1 MSSVEFTEDTPAEA
15 ALRGE
20 VRGWIDAFWDP
31 AMDPAASHTTI
42 IDSGWA
48 YCTWPTDAC
57 GRGIAPE
64 LAHVVE
70 AELDRVGAANPGFG
84 SVTDVYIDFM
94 GTTMAAHGSEQMKR
108 TVLPKL
114 LRGELGQGCL
124 LYSEP
129 GAGSDLGGL
138 QTRATRDGDGYLV
151 NGQKIWSSMAATAE
165 WGLLI
170 ARTNWDVPKHRGI
183 SFFLFPF
190 KIDGELQRGVD
201 IRPIRQ
207 INGETHF
214 NEVFFTDAWVPAEN
228 LVGEEN
234 DGWRVLQTTLNAERL
249 SMGRIYRDAD
259 AEFGDSPVLGAAD
272 DFMEAAKAAGKDG
285 DPVVR
290 QTIAQIHSWRL
301 VQQWTGERAAAE
313 QRSHGASSLA
323 SLGKLANSRILHA
336 TGSLLRL
343 LEGPTALL
351 FDYDELDKTAPNF
364 RAMAA
369 FVNSIG
375 GGSDQIQRNII
386 GERILGLPKGP
397 EPDRGRPFRE
407 VPKGVAVRRFS

>member
-1 MSSVEFTEDTPAEA
+1 MKTVEVVEDTPAEA
-15 ALRGE
+15 ALRRE
-20 VRGWIDAFWDP
+20 VRSWIEELWDP
-31 AMDPAASHTTI
+31 KIDPAAWRATI

-48 YCTWPTDAC
+48 YCTWRSDAC
-57 GRGIAPE
+57 GRGVAPE

-70 AELDRVGAANPGFG
+70 AELERAGAGNPGFG
-84 SVTDVYIDFM
+84 SVVDVYINFM
-94 GTTMAAHGSEQMKR
+94 GHTIAEHGSDEMKR

-129 GAGSDLGGL
+129 GAGSDLGAL
-138 QTRATRDGDGYLV
+138 QTRASRDGDGYLV

-165 WGLLI
+165 WGLLV
-170 ARTNWDVPKHRGI
+170 ARTNWDVPKHRGL

-190 KIDGELQRGVD
+190 KIDGELQKGID
-201 IRPIRQ
+201 IRPIKQ

-214 NEVFFTDAWVPAEN
+214 NEVFFTDAWVPAAN
-228 LVGEEN
+228 LVGDEN
-234 DGWRVLQTTLNAERL
+234 DGWRVLQTALAAERL
-249 SMGRIYRDAD
+249 SMSRIFRDTD
-259 AEFGDSPVLGAAD
+259 AGFESSPVLEAAA
-272 DFMEAAKAAGKDG
+272 DFMETARGAGKAD
-285 DPVVR
+285 DPVIR
-290 QTIAQIHSWRL
+290 QTIAQIHTWRL
-301 VQQWTGERAAAE
+301 VQQWTAERAAVE
-313 QRSHGASSLA
+313 LNSNGASSLA

-351 FDYDELDKTAPNF
+351 FDYDDIDRTTPNF
-364 RAMAA
+364 RAMGA

-407 VPKGVAVRRFS
+407 VPKGVAVRKFS

>member
-1 MSSVEFTEDTPAEA
+1 MNAVDVVEDTPAEA
-15 ALRGE
+15 ALRRE
-20 VRGWIDAFWDP
+20 VRHWVEEFWDP
-31 AMDPAASHTTI
+31 KTNPAIGWNTV

-48 YCTWPTDAC
+48 YSTFPTDAC
-57 GRGIAPE
+57 GRGVAPE

-70 AELDRVGAANPGFG
+70 AELKRAGADNPVAG
-84 SVTDVYIDFM
+84 SINDVYIRFM
-94 GTTMAAHGSEQMKR
+94 GYTMAEHGSREMKR
-108 TVLPKL
+108 TMLPEL

-129 GAGSDLGGL
+129 GAGSDLGAL
-138 QTRATRDGDGYLV
+138 QTRATRDGDGYFV

-170 ARTNWDVPKHRGI
+170 ARTNWDVPKHRGL
-183 SFFLFPF
+183 SFFFFPF
-190 KIDGELQRGVD
+190 KIDGERQQGLD

-214 NEVFFTDAWVPAEN
+214 NEVFFTNAWVPAAN
-228 LVGEEN
+228 LVGDED
-234 DGWRVLQTTLNAERL
+234 DGWRVLQTALTAERL
-249 SMGRIYRDAD
+249 SMGRIFRNAD
-259 AEFGDSPVLGAAD
+259 PGFGGTPVLHAAAD
-272 DFMEAAKAAGKDG
+272 LMVAARTAGKGD
-285 DPVVR
+285 DPVIR
-290 QTIAQIHSWRL
+290 QTIAQIHTWRL

-313 QRSHGASSLA
+313 MKSNGASSLA
-323 SLGKLANSRILHA
+323 SLGKLANSRILHS

-343 LEGPTALL
+343 LEGPAALL
-351 FDYDELDKTAPNF
+351 FDYEDLDRTTPNF
-364 RAMAA
+364 RAMGA

-386 GERILGLPKGP
+386 GERILGLPKAP

-407 VPKGVAVRRFS
+407 VPKGVALRKFS